1 MNQELMFRAQFL
13 QKQAEEIEQSLEV
26 VDREINDLQN
36 LDTSLDFLIKSNE
49 KSTISTIG
57 KGLHIK
63 TQLESKEL
71 FVEVGAGVVVKKS
84 PEEARK
90 VIQNQIKKLAEAR
103 IHMMNKLAIYHQ
115 TLESVV
121 EEIGK
126 EQGTKNHDEN
136 HEHQDH
142 KNHKHS

>member
-1 MNQELMFRAQFL
+1 MFRAQFL

-103 IHMMNKLAIYHQ
+103 IHMMNKLAIYNQ

-126 EQGTKNHDEN
+126 EQGTKNHDEHHERHN
-136 HEHQDH
+136 HDH
-142 KNHKHS
+142 KNNKHS